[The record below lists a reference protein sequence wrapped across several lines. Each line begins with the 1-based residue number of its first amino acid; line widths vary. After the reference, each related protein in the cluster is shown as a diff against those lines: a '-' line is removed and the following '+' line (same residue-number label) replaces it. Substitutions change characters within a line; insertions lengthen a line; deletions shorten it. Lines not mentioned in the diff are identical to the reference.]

1 MLNREEI
8 IAAVKA
14 GKLVEDYI
22 DLDAQVTPNGFDL
35 TAKEIWDFKS
45 CGALDFSNKERVIP
59 ESLALKPKKIKPE
72 DKFGWWHLKQGVYK
86 AVTNEVVNIPKD
98 LTALALPRSSLL
110 RMGATV
116 HTAVWDA
123 GFCGRSEFVLSVM
136 NPKGLKLKQNARIAQ
151 LIFWDIKEV
160 KEGYQGIYQGKK

>member
-8 IAAVKA
+8 IEAVRKN
-14 GKLVEDYI
+14 KLVEYYI
-22 DLDAQVTPNGFDL
+22 DLDTQVTPNGFDL
-35 TAKEIWDFKS
+35 TAKEIWAFKS
-45 CGALDFSNKERVIP
+45 CGALDFSNKERAIP
-59 ESLALKPKKIKPE
+59 DFYVLKPKKINSK

-123 GFCGRSEFVLSVM
+123 GFCGRSEFILSVM
-136 NPKGLKLKQNARIAQ
+136 NSKGLKLKQNARVAQ
-151 LIFWDIKEV
+151 LIFWGIKEV

>member
-8 IAAVKA
+8 IEAVKV
-14 GKLVEDYI
+14 KRLVEGYM
-22 DLDAQVTPNGFDL
+22 DLDTQVTPNGFDL
-35 TAKEIWDFKS
+35 TAKEIWAFKS
-45 CGALDFSNKERVIP
+45 CGALDFSNKERVAPDSSI
-59 ESLALKPKKIKPE
+59 LKTKKIKPG

-123 GFCGRSEFVLSVM
+123 GFCGRSEFILSVM

-160 KEGYQGIYQGKK
+160 KEGYRGIYQGTK